1 MQKFENKVFDNHNSK
16 MQINLDVRWK
26 LGGFHLFMIFFFN
39 RSVIPK
45 RADERVVVERNTRS
59 VQ

>member
-26 LGGFHLFMIFFFN
+26 LGGFHLFMVFFN

-45 RADERVVVERNTRS
+45 RADERVVVERNTQS

>member
-26 LGGFHLFMIFFFN
+26 LGGFHLFMIFFLIVAL
-39 RSVIPK
+39 SQK